1 MSSPAQGKHEGS
13 LSPNR
18 SSRCGRR
25 VALVILHYTGMKSA
39 PAALQRLCDPSA
51 KVGAHYLIYETGEV
65 LGLVPEAER
74 AWHAGRSFWAGDR
87 GINAASIGIE
97 LAHRGH
103 VVGVP
108 GYPEAQVVALEALL
122 ADILLRR
129 RIGPA
134 AVLGHSDVAPT
145 RKRDPG
151 EWFPWNRLAANGLA
165 VWTPGP
171 SAVGAKSPGIDDTG
185 RMIEALERIGYDTGR
200 CGFRTPVSQAS
211 FRAFQRRFRPWEL
224 GQPLNSGA
232 ILHAEE
238 IAEKWP
244 GAAVM
249 ARSHDF

>member
-1 MSSPAQGKHEGS
+1 MSSPAHGKYEGS

-18 SSRCGRR
+18 SSRCGMRA
-25 VALVILHYTGMKSA
+25 ALVILHYTGMKSSQ
-39 PAALQRLCDPSA
+39 AALQRLCDPSA
-51 KVGAHYLIYETGEV
+51 KVSAHYLIDETGEV

-74 AWHAGRSFWAGDR
+74 AWHAGRSFWAGER

-97 LAHRGH
+97 LAHLGH
-103 VVGVP
+103 VVGLP
-108 GYPEAQVVALEALL
+108 AYPEAQVVALEALL

-129 RIGPA
+129 RMGPA

-171 SAVGAKSPGIDDTG
+171 GAVGAKSPGIGDAR
-185 RMIEALERIGYDTGR
+185 RMIEALERIGYDTGG
-200 CGFRTPVSQAS
+200 CGLRTSVAQAS

-224 GQPLNSGA
+224 GRPLNRGA
-232 ILHAEE
+232 ITHAEE

-249 ARSHDF
+249 ARSQDS